1 MKHTFTH
8 KILPALA
15 GTALALALAIGFA
28 PQIRAQVGNLFHT
41 GGGNYGAQRFELA
54 AKMGND
60 NISIQQN
67 NYLENM
73 PIFGDSNHSQPNAIF
88 RMAGTALFDNVM
100 SFGQTRLEKLVI
112 GSQLLGANAFDP
124 LAGYALDVNGSI
136 AVRKFSNDQNK
147 SHYLC
152 ADDFGKLVISEN
164 EDCGSAPAPTAVDGQ
179 CGVAQGKNYSDV
191 PPQSELCSA
200 GTASAVTTNTSSY
213 TWTCQ
218 GENGGSDASCTAKRV
233 SKVDGKCGA
242 SHYNCD
248 AGTAINKDEGSSA
261 YTWTCQGENGGSDAS
276 CQEEKQTQVWEGCYI
291 GRYDYPDSVHPN
303 GGKVEYH
310 DANGS
315 LAEVTGLWNNEPAAH
330 ISYTDIVQTTAAHQ
344 IDCKS
349 IVDAQCAS
357 NHYKCSKGTPVND
370 INDTSTQYRWHC
382 NSDSHGTNAT
392 CVETKVINGECAIDD
407 HYNCKAGTSVNDI
420 ADTKDKYL
428 WHCNGINGGTNATC
442 SEDKVVGP
450 PSCFIAGT
458 KVTMADGSEKNIEE
472 VKIGEFV
479 LGNNGEVSEVKG
491 LHRPLL
497 GEGRST
503 KLYSFNGGPYF
514 VNSDHPFLTTEGW
527 KAMDPIE
534 AEKVHRMFKVTQ
546 LHVGDTLITKDGLVL
561 LEQIDEKEGD
571 PSTQL
576 YNLMLG
582 GNHTYIADGYIVH
595 NLK

>member
-1 MKHTFTH
+1 MSMKTQFTT

-15 GTALALALAIGFA
+15 GIALALFVSFSFA
-28 PQIRAQVGNLFHT
+28 PQIRAQVGNFFGT
-41 GGGNYGAQRFELA
+41 EGGNYGAQRFQLT
-54 AKMGND
+54 AKNND
-60 NISIQQN
+60 TIDFVDNTLFDIDTSSH
-67 NYLENM
+67 E
-73 PIFGDSNHSQPNAIF
+73 NAIF

-152 ADDFGKLVISEN
+152 ADDFGKLVIKDN
-164 EDCGSAPAPTAVDGQ
+164 ANCGNTVNGQ
-179 CGVAQGKNYSDV
+179 CSPKHYGCDAGLSTNNNET
-191 PPQSELCSA
+191 QSE
-200 GTASAVTTNTSSY
+200 Y
-213 TWTCQ
+213 TWTCL
-218 GENGGSDASCTAKRV
+218 GANGGTDANCTEVRPINGQCGKGLYECGRGTLSNKDENAEEYTWTCLGSNGGTNANCSEK
-233 SKVDGKCGA
+233 KVPVNGQCSPK
-242 SHYNCD
+242 HYGCD
-248 AGTAINKDEGSSA
+248 AGTS
-261 YTWTCQGENGGSDAS
+261 
-276 CQEEKQTQVWEGCYI
+276 
-291 GRYDYPDSVHPN
+291 
-303 GGKVEYH
+303 
-310 DANGS
+310 
-315 LAEVTGLWNNEPAAH
+315 
-330 ISYTDIVQTTAAHQ
+330 
-344 IDCKS
+344 
-349 IVDAQCAS
+349 
-357 NHYKCSKGTPVND
+357 VND
-370 INDTSTQYRWHC
+370 ISDTTTQYRWHC
-382 NSDSHGTNAT
+382 NGKNGGTNAT
-392 CVETKVINGECAIDD
+392 CSEAKPINGVCSST
-407 HYNCKAGTSVNDI
+407 HYGCDAGTSVNDI
-420 ADTKDKYL
+420 SDTTTQYR

-442 SEDKVVGP
+442 SEENIGL

-472 VKIGEFV
+472 VKLGEFV

-595 NLK
+595 NKK